1 MILITNEDEIHF
13 DDRDVD
19 GIVDIESTVS
29 AEDIDYIVGTVDI
42 VNIVDIEDIEC
53 IENIENI
60 ENTEDIECIVDTV
73 GIVDIVD
80 IEDNNDHN
88 YCFGYSCDSN
98 YIYLI

>member
-1 MILITNEDEIHF
+1 MVSITNEDEIHF

-19 GIVDIESTVS
+19 GIVDIASTVS
-29 AEDIDYIVGTVDI
+29 AEDIDYNVGTVDI

-80 IEDNNDHN
+80 NNDHN

-98 YIYLI
+98 YKYLI

>member
-1 MILITNEDEIHF
+1 MISITNEDEIHF

-29 AEDIDYIVGTVDI
+29 AEDIDYNVGTVDI

-53 IENIENI
+53 IENIESTEDI
-60 ENTEDIECIVDTV
+60 EDIECIVDTV
-73 GIVDIVD
+73 DIVD
-80 IEDNNDHN
+80 NYDHN

-98 YIYLI
+98 YKYLI